1 VPCRGPILLQLTL
14 FSAACSRATAPSAA
28 TVEPSIQPADETSEE
43 PGDEAEGVGDELPAM
58 PSFRPVLGSLAA
70 EGERELAMV
79 RSTHYTHR
87 TNVDE
92 SLGRFDYD
100 CSGFVSY
107 AMARVAPAAYEAV
120 HSFAAHRPLA
130 RDYVAWILS
139 LSGASRA
146 SWAPIP
152 TVQSLRAGDVVAWL
166 KPASVVS
173 RNTGHVMIVM
183 GSPRSRSASE
193 WVVPII
199 DSSAMAHG
207 SGDARK
213 AAHETGLGRA
223 TVVLVVDASGSP
235 VAYRWSE
242 WARSPVLPT
251 QIVLARI
258 DAGHQAKP
266 R

>member
-1 VPCRGPILLQLTL
+1 MPRRGPLRLHLTL
-14 FSAACSRATAPSAA
+14 FSVACSRATVPSAA
-28 TVEPSIQPADETSEE
+28 MVESPLQPDETSEE
-43 PGDEAEGVGDELPAM
+43 PGDETEDGGDELPAT
-58 PSFRPVLGSLAA
+58 PSSGSVLDSLAA

-79 RSTHYTHR
+79 RSTRYTHR

-107 AMARVAPAAYEAV
+107 AMARVAPAAYESV

-139 LSGASRA
+139 LGGASRA

-152 TVQSLRAGDVVAWL
+152 MVQSLSAGDVVAWL

-173 RNTGHVMIVM
+173 RNTGHVMIVL
-183 GSPRSRSASE
+183 GPPRPRSASE

-199 DSSAMAHG
+199 DSSAKAHG

-213 AAHETGLGRA
+213 AAHETGIGRG
-223 TVVLVVDASGSP
+223 TIVLVVDASGSP
-235 VAYRWSE
+235 IAYRWSE

-251 QIVLARI
+251 QIVFARVR
-258 DAGHQAKP
+258 AGQPAKL